1 MEIPNLKTWRT
12 AFLLSIIVPVGLLV
26 TFRLT
31 GIMKGP
37 LTIAETATLK
47 ALEWEFTRPSP
58 DKFVV
63 INKSLNSNYAS
74 SDIALKQRVLIAE
87 YAPRFMDDPFLDL
100 AVETN
105 STVINRNGFIECIYI
120 AFKDFKPCEIILLRT
135 MLNPLNLTIVGIEYG
150 GTDCYIDLTCMNHA
164 RQAYFSIDLFH
175 WFLRTTSTQNNYG
188 RIIIETIYYNGTTYK
203 KLIQP
208 FELKVMS

>member
-1 MEIPNLKTWRT
+1 M

-26 TFRLT
+26 AFRLT

-58 DKFVV
+58 DKFIV

-74 SDIALKQRVLIAE
+74 PDIMLKQRVLIAE
-87 YAPRFMDDPFLDL
+87 YAPRLMDDSFLDL
-100 AVETN
+100 AMEIN
-105 STVINRNGFIECIYI
+105 STAINRNGSIERIYI
-120 AFKDFKPCEIILLRT
+120 AFKDFKPREIILLPT
-135 MLNPLNLTIVGIEYG
+135 MLNPLNLTVLGIEYG

-164 RQAYFSIDLFH
+164 REIYFSIDLFH

-188 RIIIETIYYNGTTYK
+188 RIIIEIIYYNGTAYK
-203 KLIQP
+203 KLVQP

>member
-1 MEIPNLKTWRT
+1 MEVPNLKTWKM

-26 TFRLT
+26 AFRLT

-58 DKFVV
+58 DKFIV

-74 SDIALKQRVLIAE
+74 PDIMLKQRVLIAE
-87 YAPRFMDDPFLDL
+87 YAPRLMDDSFLDL
-100 AVETN
+100 AMEIN
-105 STVINRNGFIECIYI
+105 STAINRNGSIERIYI
-120 AFKDFKPCEIILLRT
+120 AFKDFKPREIILLPT
-135 MLNPLNLTIVGIEYG
+135 MLNPLNLTVLGIEYG

-164 RQAYFSIDLFH
+164 RETYFSIDLFH

-188 RIIIETIYYNGTTYK
+188 RIIIEIIYYNGTAYK
-203 KLIQP
+203 KLVQP